1 MTHSAM
7 IPSTEASTTAGQ
19 RRFFVACA
27 AGLSFMIFEIPH
39 SLFVW
44 FRGHG
49 RFLFVVFHDLRER
62 GQAAPRSVSR
72 G

>member
-1 MTHSAM
+1 MTPSAM

-49 RFLFVVFHDLRER
+49 RLLFVVFHDLRER
-62 GQAAPRSVSR
+62 GQAAPRSVSL